1 MTAMFATLLLGFVV
15 GFLGQRSRLCF
26 VSGYRDFA
34 IMRDTQLLKSV
45 FGALIGAVVGYT
57 LFSLLGGFV
66 PLFPLLFQSPRTSM
80 PIMWI
85 AAIVGGLGVGLLGGF
100 AGACPF
106 RMHVL
111 AAEGKRTS
119 LYYLGGFYIGIV
131 MFNILTEPFLQSLG
145 FLL

>member
-1 MTAMFATLLLGFVV
+1 MAMIATLILGFVI

-26 VSGYRDFA
+26 ISGYRDF
-34 IMRDTQLLKSV
+34 ILMRDNQLLRGV
-45 FGALIGAVVGYT
+45 IGAFLGAVLGYFI
-57 LFSLLGGFV
+57 FSLFDGFV

-80 PIMWI
+80 LTVWI
-85 AAIVGGLGVGLLGGF
+85 AVVIGGLGVGFFGGL

-119 LYYLGGFYIGIV
+119 YFYLAGFYVGIV
-131 MFNILTEPFLQSLG
+131 FFNIFAEPALLALG
-145 FLL
+145 FTI

>member
-1 MTAMFATLLLGFVV
+1 MASIATLILGFVI

-26 VSGYRDFA
+26 ISGYRDFVL
-34 IMRDTQLLKSV
+34 MRDNQLLRGVIGAFLGAILGYTV
-45 FGALIGAVVGYT
+45 FG
-57 LFSLLGGFV
+57 LLDGFV

-80 PIMWI
+80 LTVWI
-85 AAIVGGLGVGLLGGF
+85 AAVIGGLGVGFFGGL

-119 LYYLGGFYIGIV
+119 YFYLAGFYVGIV
-131 MFNILTEPFLQSLG
+131 FFNTVAEPALLSLG
-145 FLL
+145 FTI

>member
-1 MTAMFATLLLGFVV
+1 MAMIATLVLGFVI

-26 VSGYRDFA
+26 ISGYRDF
-34 IMRDTQLLKSV
+34 ILMRDSQLLRGV
-45 FGALIGAVVGYT
+45 IGALLGAVLGY
-57 LFSLLGGFV
+57 LVFSLLGGFV

-80 PIMWI
+80 LTVWI
-85 AAIVGGLGVGLLGGF
+85 AAVVGGLGVGFFGGL

-119 LYYLGGFYIGIV
+119 YFYLAGFYVGIV
-131 MFNILTEPFLQSLG
+131 FFNVLAEPALISLG
-145 FLL
+145 FAI

>member
-1 MTAMFATLLLGFVV
+1 MIAGLATLLLGFVI

-26 VSGYRDFA
+26 VSGYRDYVL
-34 IMRDTQLLKSV
+34 MRDTELLKSV
-45 FGALIGAVVGYT
+45 LGALVGAILGYT

-80 PIMWI
+80 LFMWT
-85 AAIVGGLGVGLLGGF
+85 AAIVGGLGVGFFGGL

-111 AAEGKRTS
+111 AAEGKRTA
-119 LYYLGGFYIGIV
+119 LYYLSGFYVGMVI
-131 MFNILTEPFLQSLG
+131 FNIFTEPFLQSIG
-145 FLL
+145 FAL